1 MTGPAERAARRR
13 PRGPALSPSAW
24 LGLVMLAVYVVAGIA
39 GPWIAPYDLAR
50 PHVELAHQFEAGS
63 AAHWFGTDAS
73 GRDALSQLLW
83 GARSALELSVI
94 VVAISSAVGLMVG
107 TIAGWFGG
115 AVDEIVMRTVD
126 VLMAFPGIL
135 LNIAIVA
142 TVARPG
148 VPLTIAAL
156 CANGWVG
163 YARVARGQVLALR
176 DRDYVAA
183 AVALG
188 ASNRRIMLRHL
199 VPNLMGPAM
208 VQMSFGLGAVIIVEA
223 SLSFLGIGPQLDY
236 TWGAMLD
243 QARNFL
249 WNTEWVRVYALVPGL
264 AITWVVLGANLLGD
278 GLRDRLDPRQ
288 RGRGGAAGAA
298 GAPGRT

>member
-1 MTGPAERAARRR
+1 MR
-13 PRGPALSPSAW
+13 LSPSAW
-24 LGLVMLAVYVVAGIA
+24 IGLVMLAIYLLAGA
-39 GPWIAPYDLAR
+39 LGPIVAPYDLAM
-50 PHVELAHQFEAGS
+50 PHVELQHQFEGVS
-63 AAHWFGTDAS
+63 AAHWLGTDAS
-73 GRDALSQLLW
+73 GRDTLSQLLW

-94 VVAISSAVGLMVG
+94 VVAISSAIGLAVGAV
-107 TIAGWFGG
+107 AGWFGG
-115 AVDEIVMRTVD
+115 VVDEIVMRIVD
-126 VLMAFPGIL
+126 ILMAFPGIL

-142 TVARPG
+142 TVAHPG

-176 DRDYVAA
+176 ERDYVAA

-188 ASNRRIMLRHL
+188 ASNRRILARHL
-199 VPNLMGPAM
+199 IPNLMGPAM
-208 VQMSFGLGAVIIVEA
+208 VQMSFGLGSVIIVEA

-249 WNTEWVRVYALVPGL
+249 WNTRWARVYAVVPGL

-288 RGRGGAAGAA
+288 RGKG
-298 GAPGRT
+298 

>member
-1 MTGPAERAARRR
+1 MREPTGTARPERPAG
-13 PRGPALSPSAW
+13 RGQAMSPSGW
-24 LGLVMLAVYVVAGIA
+24 LGLAMLAVYVVAGLL
-39 GPWIAPYDLAR
+39 GPIVAPYDLELPR
-50 PHVELAHQFEAGS
+50 VELAHQFEAGS
-63 AAHWFGTDAS
+63 AAHWLGTDGS
-73 GRDALSQLLW
+73 GRDTLSQLLW
-83 GARSALELSVI
+83 GARSALELSAI
-94 VVAISSAVGLMVG
+94 VVAISSALGLAIG
-107 TIAGWFGG
+107 TVAGWFGG
-115 AVDEIVMRTVD
+115 AVDEVVMRVVD

-142 TVARPG
+142 TVAHPG

-176 DRDYVAA
+176 DRDYVTA

-188 ASNRRIMLRHL
+188 ASNRRVMVRHL
-199 VPNLMGPAM
+199 VPNLMAPAM
-208 VQMSFGLGAVIIVEA
+208 IQMSFGLGSVILIEA

-236 TWGAMLD
+236 TWGAMLE

-249 WNTEWVRVYALVPGL
+249 WNTEWVRSYALVPGL

-288 RGRGGAAGAA
+288 RGRG
-298 GAPGRT
+298 

>member
-1 MTGPAERAARRR
+1 MR
-13 PRGPALSPSAW
+13 LSPSAW
-24 LGLVMLAVYVVAGIA
+24 VGLAMLAVFVLAGIF
-39 GPWIAPYDLAR
+39 GPIVAPYDLTLTR
-50 PHVELAHQFEAGS
+50 VDLAHQFEGSS
-63 AAHWFGTDAS
+63 AAHWLGTDAS
-73 GRDALSQLLW
+73 GRDTLSQLRW

-94 VVAISSAVGLMVG
+94 VVAISSSIGLTIG
-107 TIAGWFGG
+107 TLAGWLGG
-115 AVDEIVMRTVD
+115 AVDEIVMRIVD

-142 TVARPG
+142 TVAHPG

-176 DRDYVAA
+176 ERDYIAA

-188 ASNRRIMLRHL
+188 ASNPRVMFRHL
-199 VPNLMGPAM
+199 IPNLMGPAM
-208 VQMSFGLGAVIIVEA
+208 VQMSFGLGSVIIVEA

-249 WNTEWVRVYALVPGL
+249 WNTEWAKIYAVVPGL
-264 AITWVVLGANLLGD
+264 AIAWVVAGANLMGD

-288 RGRGGAAGAA
+288 RGRG
-298 GAPGRT
+298 

>member
-1 MTGPAERAARRR
+1 MK
-13 PRGPALSPSAW
+13 LSPSAW
-24 LGLVMLAVYVVAGIA
+24 VGLAMLAIYVVAGIV
-39 GPWIAPYDLAR
+39 GPLIAPYDLGSL
-50 PHVELAHQFEAGS
+50 HVELAHQFEGS
-63 AAHWFGTDAS
+63 SSAHWLGTDAS
-73 GRDALSQLLW
+73 GRDTLSQLLW

-94 VVAISSAVGLMVG
+94 VVAISSVIGLLLG

-115 AVDEIVMRTVD
+115 VVDEIVMRIVD
-126 VLMAFPGIL
+126 ILMAFPGIL

-148 VPLTIAAL
+148 VALTIAAL

-176 DRDYVAA
+176 ERDYVVA

-188 ASNRRIMLRHL
+188 ATNRRIMARHL
-199 VPNLMGPAM
+199 IPNLMGPAM
-208 VQMSFGLGAVIIVEA
+208 VQMSFGLGSVIIVEA
-223 SLSFLGIGPQLDY
+223 SLSFLGIGPQVDY

-249 WNTEWVRVYALVPGL
+249 WNTDWVRLYAVVPGL
-264 AITWVVLGANLLGD
+264 AITWVVAGANLMGD

-288 RGRGGAAGAA
+288 RERS
-298 GAPGRT
+298 

>member
-1 MTGPAERAARRR
+1 MK
-13 PRGPALSPSAW
+13 LSPSAW
-24 LGLVMLAVYVVAGIA
+24 IGLGMLAVYVAAGIL
-39 GPWIAPYDLAR
+39 GPIIAPYDLAK
-50 PHVELAHQFEAGS
+50 PHIELAHQFEGAS
-63 AAHWFGTDAS
+63 AAHWLGTDAS
-73 GRDALSQLLW
+73 GRDTLSQLLW

-94 VVAISSAVGLMVG
+94 VVAISSMIGLTIG

-115 AVDEIVMRTVD
+115 VVDELVMRLVD
-126 VLMAFPGIL
+126 ILMAFPGIL

-142 TVARPG
+142 TVAHPG
-148 VPLTIAAL
+148 VPLTIGAL

-176 DRDYVAA
+176 ERDYVAA

-188 ASNRRIMLRHL
+188 ASNRRIMARHL
-199 VPNLMGPAM
+199 IPNLMGPAM
-208 VQMSFGLGAVIIVEA
+208 VQMSFGLGSVIIIEA

-249 WNTEWVRVYALVPGL
+249 WNTEWVRIYAVVPGL
-264 AITWVVLGANLLGD
+264 AIAWVVAGANLMGD

-288 RGRGGAAGAA
+288 RGRG
-298 GAPGRT
+298 

>member
-1 MTGPAERAARRR
+1 MK
-13 PRGPALSPSAW
+13 LSPSAW
-24 LGLVMLAVYVVAGIA
+24 VGLVMLAIYVIAGIV
-39 GPWIAPYDLAR
+39 GPLIAPYDLGSL
-50 PHVELAHQFEAGS
+50 HVELAHQFEGS
-63 AAHWFGTDAS
+63 SSAHWLGTDAS
-73 GRDALSQLLW
+73 GRDTLSQLLW

-94 VVAISSAVGLMVG
+94 VVAISSVIGLLLG
-107 TIAGWFGG
+107 TTAGWFGG
-115 AVDEIVMRTVD
+115 VVDEIVMRIVD
-126 VLMAFPGIL
+126 ILMAFPGIL

-176 DRDYVAA
+176 ERDYVIA

-188 ASNRRIMLRHL
+188 ASNRRVMTRHL
-199 VPNLMGPAM
+199 IPNLMGPTM
-208 VQMSFGLGAVIIVEA
+208 VQMSFGLGSVIIIEA
-223 SLSFLGIGPQLDY
+223 SLSFLGIGPQVDY

-249 WNTEWVRVYALVPGL
+249 WNTEWVRLYAVVPGL
-264 AITWVVLGANLLGD
+264 AITWVVAGANLMGD

-288 RGRGGAAGAA
+288 RERS
-298 GAPGRT
+298 

>member
-1 MTGPAERAARRR
+1 MR
-13 PRGPALSPSAW
+13 LSLSAW
-24 LGLVMLAVYVVAGIA
+24 LGLVMLTVYVLAGVL
-39 GPWIAPYDLAR
+39 GPIIAPYDLGLSS
-50 PHVELAHQFEAGS
+50 VDLQHQFEGS
-63 AAHWFGTDAS
+63 SPAHWLGTDAS
-73 GRDALSQLLW
+73 GRDTLSQLLW

-94 VVAISSAVGLMVG
+94 VVAISSAIGLAIG
-107 TIAGWFGG
+107 TLAGWYGG
-115 AVDEIVMRTVD
+115 AIDEVVMRVVD

-142 TVARPG
+142 TVAHPG
-148 VPLTIAAL
+148 VPLTVAAL

-176 DRDYVAA
+176 ERDYVAA

-188 ASNRRIMLRHL
+188 ASNRRVMMRHL
-199 VPNLMGPAM
+199 IPNLMAPAM
-208 VQMSFGLGAVIIVEA
+208 VQMSFGLGSVILIEA

-249 WNTEWVRVYALVPGL
+249 WNSEWVKVYAVVPGL

-288 RGRGGAAGAA
+288 RGRM
-298 GAPGRT
+298 

>member
-1 MTGPAERAARRR
+1 MR
-13 PRGPALSPSAW
+13 LSPSAW
-24 LGLVMLAVYVVAGIA
+24 IGLVMLAIYVIA
-39 GPWIAPYDLAR
+39 GVLGPVIAPYDLAL
-50 PHVELAHQFEAGS
+50 PHVELTHQFEAGS
-63 AAHWFGTDAS
+63 AAHWLGTDAS
-73 GRDALSQLLW
+73 GRDTLSQLLW

-94 VVAISSAVGLMVG
+94 VVAISSLIGLSVG
-107 TIAGWFGG
+107 TLAGWFGG
-115 AVDEIVMRTVD
+115 WVDEVVMRVVD
-126 VLMAFPGIL
+126 ILMAFPGIL

-142 TVARPG
+142 TVAHPG

-176 DRDYVAA
+176 ERDYVQA

-188 ASNRRIMLRHL
+188 ASNRRVMARHL
-199 VPNLMGPAM
+199 LPNLMGPAM
-208 VQMSFGLGAVIIVEA
+208 VQMSFGLGSVIIVEA

-249 WNTEWVRVYALVPGL
+249 WNTQWVRVYAVVPGV

-288 RGRGGAAGAA
+288 RGRG
-298 GAPGRT
+298 

>member
-1 MTGPAERAARRR
+1 MK
-13 PRGPALSPSAW
+13 LSPSAW
-24 LGLVMLAVYVVAGIA
+24 VGLTMLLVYVLAGIF
-39 GPWIAPYDLAR
+39 GPLVAPYDLAV
-50 PHVELAHQFEAGS
+50 PHVELLHEFEASS
-63 AAHWFGTDAS
+63 AAHWLGTDAS
-73 GRDALSQLLW
+73 GRDTLSQVLW

-94 VVAISSAVGLMVG
+94 VVAISSVFGLAIG
-107 TIAGWFGG
+107 TLAGWYGG
-115 AVDEIVMRTVD
+115 AVDEIAMRIVD
-126 VLMAFPGIL
+126 ILMAFPGIL

-142 TVARPG
+142 TVAHPG

-176 DRDYVAA
+176 ELDYVAA
-183 AVALG
+183 AIALG
-188 ASNRRIMLRHL
+188 ASNRRVMARHL
-199 VPNLMGPAM
+199 IPNLMGPAM
-208 VQMSFGLGAVIIVEA
+208 VQMSFGLGSVILIEA

-249 WNTEWVRVYALVPGL
+249 WNTEWVRVYAVVPGL

-288 RGRGGAAGAA
+288 RGR
-298 GAPGRT
+298 T

>member
-1 MTGPAERAARRR
+1 MK
-13 PRGPALSPSAW
+13 LSPSAW
-24 LGLVMLAVYVVAGIA
+24 IGLVMLAVYLLAGIF
-39 GPWIAPYDLAR
+39 GPLVAPYDLGL
-50 PHVELAHQFEAGS
+50 PHVELEHQFEAGS
-63 AAHWFGTDAS
+63 AAHWLGTDAS
-73 GRDALSQLLW
+73 GRDTLSQLLW

-94 VVAISSAVGLMVG
+94 VVAISSVVGLGVG
-107 TIAGWFGG
+107 TIAGWYGG
-115 AVDEIVMRTVD
+115 VVDEIVMRLVD
-126 VLMAFPGIL
+126 VLMAFPGML

-142 TVARPG
+142 TVAHPG

-176 DRDYVAA
+176 ERDYVAA

-188 ASNRRIMLRHL
+188 ASNRRVMVHHL
-199 VPNLMGPAM
+199 VPNLLGPAM
-208 VQMSFGLGAVIIVEA
+208 VQMSFGLGSVIIVEA

-249 WNTEWVRVYALVPGL
+249 WNTEWVRIYAVVPGV
-264 AITWVVLGANLLGD
+264 AITWVVLGANLVGD

-288 RGRGGAAGAA
+288 RGRG
-298 GAPGRT
+298 